1 MTQLSR
7 REMLRDVGRGMF
19 VAGLGAAL
27 TSDLGLGRLL
37 ADDASDRITFGDLDP
52 LVDFIRNTPPDK
64 FLAAAVK
71 KLADGTD
78 LKKLTA
84 AAALANARAF
94 GGEDY
99 VGFHTLMALAP
110 AYHISAE
117 ETDAK
122 LRPLA
127 VLKVLYRNASRLVAS
142 DAPTKDTL
150 KPVAAIKGEPATGTQ
165 LRDAVRKVD
174 AATAEKT
181 FAAFCKGTPADALNP
196 LMEMV
201 DDATEVHR
209 VVLVSR
215 SWDLID
221 FVGQANTHT
230 LLRQSVRYCLKSEAY
245 PNHVKHYSEVRELL
259 PKLLDQHKLAG
270 KKLGGKTADD
280 AWVGKLCDAIFSSS
294 PTDAA
299 GAAAEALA
307 AGFTP
312 DAIGEAITLAA
323 NQLALRDEGRPKGQ
337 TSANKGV
344 GSCHGDSIG
353 VHGCDSANAWR
364 HLAQLGDS
372 RTTASSLILGAYQ
385 VSSDRGNRGGEFL
398 KWEPYPRGEH
408 AEKVKDVP
416 ADKLLSELETAIK
429 ANDQGRSAA
438 LAARLGEGSKADPKP
453 LFALLRKYAVSE
465 DGALHAE
472 KFYRTSSEEF
482 ATARAAYRWRYLTAL
497 ARVTAS
503 AYGAPAPGVGD
514 AAKLLQG

>member
-1 MTQLSR
+1 MASLSR

-27 TSDLGLGRLL
+27 TSDLGLGRLH
-37 ADDASDRITFGDLDP
+37 ADDATDRITFGDLDP
-52 LVDFIRNTPPDK
+52 LVDFIRTTPPDK

-110 AYHISAE
+110 AYHIAAE

-127 VLKVLYRNASRLVAS
+127 VLKVLFRNANRFKETDAAS
-142 DAPTKDTL
+142 KDTL
-150 KPVAAIKGEPATGTQ
+150 KPIAPFKGEPATGTQ
-165 LRDAVRKVD
+165 LRDAVRKTD
-174 AATAEKT
+174 AAAAERA
-181 FAAFCKGTPADALNP
+181 FASVCGGKPADAVNP

-201 DDATEVHR
+201 DDATDVHR

-215 SWDLID
+215 SWDLLD
-221 FVGQANTHT
+221 FVGAAHTHT
-230 LLRQSVRYCLKSEAY
+230 LLRQSVRFCLKSEAY
-245 PNHVKHYSEVRELL
+245 PNQVKYSQHVRETL
-259 PKLLDQHKLAG
+259 PKVLDQHKLAG
-270 KKLGGKTADD
+270 KTLGGKAADD
-280 AWVGKLCDAIFSSS
+280 AWVGKLCDAIFNSS
-294 PTDAA
+294 PADAA

-307 AGFTP
+307 AGYNP
-312 DAIGEAITLAA
+312 DTIGEAITLAA
-323 NQLALRDEGRPKGQ
+323 NQLALRDDGRPKGQ
-337 TSANKGV
+337 TAANKGV

-353 VHGCDSANAWR
+353 VHACDSANAWR
-364 HLAQLGDS
+364 NIARIGDS
-372 RTTASSLILGAYQ
+372 RTTASSLILGAYH
-385 VSSDRGNRGGEFL
+385 VASDRTTRGGEFT
-398 KWEPYPRGEH
+398 KWQPYPRGEH
-408 AEKVKDVP
+408 TEKVKDVP
-416 ADKLLSELETAIK
+416 ADKLLSELESAIK
-429 ANDQGRSAA
+429 ANDQGRAAA
-438 LAARLGEGSKADPKP
+438 LTARLGEGAKP
-453 LFALLRKYAVSE
+453 EPAAVFGVLRKYAVSE

-472 KFYRTSSEEF
+472 KFYRTTVEEF

-503 AYGAPAPGVGD
+503 AHGAPAPGVAD
-514 AAKLLQG
+514 ARKLLVG

>member
-1 MTQLSR
+1 MSHLSR

-27 TSDLGLGRLL
+27 TSDLGLGRLH
-37 ADDASDRITFGDLDP
+37 ADDAADRITFGDLDP
-52 LVDFIRNTPPDK
+52 LVDFIRTTPPDK
-64 FLAAAVK
+64 FLAAAMK
-71 KLADGTD
+71 KLSDGTD
-78 LKKLTA
+78 LKTLVA

-110 AYHISAE
+110 AYHIAAE
-117 ETDAK
+117 ESDAK

-127 VLKVLYRNASRLVAS
+127 VLKVLFRNASRFKET
-142 DAPTKDTL
+142 DAANKDTL
-150 KPVAAIKGEPATGTQ
+150 KPIVPFKGDVPTGAQ

-174 AATAEKT
+174 GSYAERA
-181 FAAFCKGTPADALNP
+181 FAGMCGGKPADAINP

-215 SWDLID
+215 SWDLLD
-221 FVGQANTHT
+221 FVGAAHTHT

-245 PNHVKHYSEVRELL
+245 PNQVKYSQPVRELL

-270 KKLGGKTADD
+270 KTLGGKAADD
-280 AWVGKLCDAIFSSS
+280 AWVGKLCDAIFAGS
-294 PTDAA
+294 PEDAA

-307 AGFTP
+307 AGFSL

-323 NQLALRDEGRPKGQ
+323 NQLALRDEGRRKGQ
-337 TSANKGV
+337 TAANKPV

-353 VHGCDSANAWR
+353 VHACDSANAWR
-364 HLAQLGDS
+364 NIARIGDS

-385 VSSDRGNRGGEFL
+385 VASDRGNRGGEFS
-398 KWEPYPRGEH
+398 KWQPYPRGEH

-416 ADKLLSELETAIK
+416 ADKLLAELETAIK
-429 ANDQGRSAA
+429 ANDQGRAAA
-438 LAARLGEGSKADPKP
+438 LTARLGEGTKP
-453 LFALLRKYAVSE
+453 EPAAVFGVLRRYAVSE

-472 KFYRTSSEEF
+472 KFYRTTVEEF

-503 AYGAPAPGVGD
+503 AHGQPAPGVAD
-514 AAKLLQG
+514 ARKLLVG

>member
-1 MTQLSR
+1 MAHLTR
-7 REMLRDVGRGMF
+7 REMLRDIGRGMF

-27 TSDLGLGRLL
+27 TSDLGLGRLM

-52 LVDFIRNTPPDK
+52 LVDFIRTTPPDK
-64 FLAAAVK
+64 FMAAAVK

-110 AYHISAE
+110 AYHIAAE
-117 ETDAK
+117 EPDAK
-122 LRPLA
+122 QRPLA
-127 VLKVLYRNASRLVAS
+127 VLKVLYRNANRFKET
-142 DAPTKDTL
+142 DAAGHDTL
-150 KPVAAIKGEPATGTQ
+150 KPVTASTEKNLTGQ
-165 LRDAVRKVD
+165 GLRDAVRKVD

-181 FAAFCKGTPADALNP
+181 FAAMCKGTPADALNP

-201 DDATEVHR
+201 DDGTEVHR

-245 PNHVKHYSEVRELL
+245 PNQVKYYSEVRELL

-280 AWVGKLCDAIFSSS
+280 AWVGKLCDAIFGGSAA
-294 PTDAA
+294 DAA

-307 AGFTP
+307 AGFNP
-312 DAIGEAITLAA
+312 DAVGEAITLAA
-323 NQLALRDEGRPKGQ
+323 NQLALRDEGRPKNQ
-337 TSANKGV
+337 TSPNKPV

-385 VSSDRGNRGGEFL
+385 VGLDRGNRGGDFL
-398 KWEPYPRGEH
+398 KWQPYPRGEH

-438 LAARLGEGSKADPKP
+438 LAARLGEGDKPDPKP
-453 LFALLRKYAVSE
+453 VFALLRKYALSE

-472 KFYRTSSEEF
+472 KFYRTTAEEF
-482 ATARAAYRWRYLTAL
+482 ATARAVYRWRYLNAL

-503 AYGAPAPGVGD
+503 AYGQPAPGVED
-514 AAKLLQG
+514 ARKMLQG